1 MKDREREMELTLPLV
16 PDFEITAAQAAMD
29 LAKRLGMANQPVD
42 EIGHAVIEACINVRE
57 HAGCADERI
66 YLRFAGSVPDGEPKL
81 EVWITDHG
89 RGFDLEAVRARQ
101 RKRGSGSPRKRGWG
115 LQIMEAHMDEVE
127 IESGSEGTTV
137 RMVKLARRRNDD

>member
-1 MKDREREMELTLPLV
+1 MTDGEEREMELTLPLV

-29 LAKRLGMANQPVD
+29 LAKRLGMATEPVD
-42 EIGHAVIEACINVRE
+42 EIGHAIIEACINVRE

-66 YLRFAGSVPDGEPKL
+66 YLRFLGSAPNGRPRL
-81 EVWITDHG
+81 EVFITDHG
-89 RGFDLEAVRARQ
+89 RGFDLKAVRARQ
-101 RKRGSGSPRKRGWG
+101 KKRGEGPRKRGWG

-137 RMVKLARRRNDD
+137 RMVKLGRRRNDD